1 MSAILV
7 LDVLAAVVVVI
18 LVALTALA
26 VRRRV
31 ITRRGG
37 TFDCSVRLRP
47 ARSGKGWALGIG
59 RYSGD
64 SLEWYRVFSYA
75 TRPRHVM
82 ARRELEIVDRRVPE
96 GAEVFS
102 LLSGAVIVRCREGGG
117 TGNAGETG
125 DAGDIVEFA
134 MGDAALTGFLA
145 WLESAPPSQPV

>member
-1 MSAILV
+1 MNAILV
-7 LDVLAAVVVVI
+7 LDGLAAAVVIVLLALVV
-18 LVALTALA
+18 LA

-37 TFDCSVRLRP
+37 TFDCSLRLRP

-82 ARRELEIVDRRVPE
+82 ARRELQIVDRRVPE
-96 GAEVFS
+96 GSEVFS
-102 LLSGAVIVRCREGGG
+102 LLSGAVIVRCREGSH
-117 TGNAGETG
+117 AG
-125 DAGDIVEFA
+125 IVEFA
-134 MGDAALTGFLA
+134 MGEDALTGFLS
-145 WLESAPPSQPV
+145 WLEAAPPGQPV

>member
-1 MSAILV
+1 VSI
-7 LDVLAAVVVVI
+7 VLALDGLAALVVVA
-18 LVALTALA
+18 LVAIVVLA

-37 TFDCSVRLRP
+37 TFDCSLRLRP

-59 RYSGD
+59 RYAGD

-75 TRPRHVM
+75 TRPRRVM

-102 LLSGAVIVRCREGGG
+102 LLAGAVIVRCREGSD
-117 TGNAGETG
+117 TGS
-125 DAGDIVEFA
+125 ILEFA
-134 MGDAALTGFLA
+134 MGEDALTGFLS
-145 WLESAPPSQPV
+145 WLEAAPPAGVG